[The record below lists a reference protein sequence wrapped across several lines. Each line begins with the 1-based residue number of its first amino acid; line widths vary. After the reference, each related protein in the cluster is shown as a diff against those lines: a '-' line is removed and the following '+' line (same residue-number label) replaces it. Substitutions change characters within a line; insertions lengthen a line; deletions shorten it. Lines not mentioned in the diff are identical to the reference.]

1 MINDQIRIPINGVRQ
16 YISIRSE
23 QERAPLLLYLHG
35 GPGYT
40 ALPLVLKYN
49 RELECSFTVA
59 VWEQRGAGKSYY
71 PFRPDE
77 TITIDT
83 FLQDLLE
90 LTQYLLDHF
99 HQKKLYLVGHSWGSV
114 LGLRFIQHN
123 PEYVYSYIGCGQV
136 VNMKKSWQIARNF
149 AIKQA
154 NGKEKEKLKQIDPVF
169 TGEKWLEDLLF
180 LTKQITKFGGSL
192 YGKTNQNSLIPPFLL
207 SKYYSLPDLIRR
219 QKGSV
224 QSLRRLWSELMEV
237 NFEPILSYEV
247 PVIFA
252 EGHHD
257 YHVSFDLVKRYY
269 DTLQSEKRFIWFEQ
283 SGHFPQ
289 WSEANKFNQ
298 LVTELV
304 KGKLEP

>member
-35 GPGYT
+35 GPGDT

-49 RELECSFTVA
+49 RELERSFTVA

-149 AIKQA
+149 AI
-154 NGKEKEKLKQIDPVF
+154 
-169 TGEKWLEDLLF
+169 
-180 LTKQITKFGGSL
+180 
-192 YGKTNQNSLIPPFLL
+192 
-207 SKYYSLPDLIRR
+207 
-219 QKGSV
+219 
-224 QSLRRLWSELMEV
+224 
-237 NFEPILSYEV
+237 
-247 PVIFA
+247 
-252 EGHHD
+252 
-257 YHVSFDLVKRYY
+257 
-269 DTLQSEKRFIWFEQ
+269 
-283 SGHFPQ
+283 
-289 WSEANKFNQ
+289 
-298 LVTELV
+298 
-304 KGKLEP
+304 